1 MMSMNAL
8 QPVLSLN
15 TVSVSTAKMCNSR
28 QGYNAENNETKNT
41 QTLLVLQTKKILSQ
55 SKMNLEKFIKN

>member
-1 MMSMNAL
+1 MNAL

-15 TVSVSTAKMCNSR
+15 TVSVTTKMKCNSR

-41 QTLLVLQTKKILSQ
+41 LKL
-55 SKMNLEKFIKN
+55 F